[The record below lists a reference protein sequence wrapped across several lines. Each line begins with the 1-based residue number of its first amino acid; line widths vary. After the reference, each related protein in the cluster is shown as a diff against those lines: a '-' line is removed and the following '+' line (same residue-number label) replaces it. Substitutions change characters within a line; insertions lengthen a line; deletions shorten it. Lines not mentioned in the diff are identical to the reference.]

1 MMRIWDWILVAVE
14 SNMALIAGFVDIA
27 YYDG

>member
-1 MMRIWDWILVAVE
+1 MRIWDWILVVVE
-14 SNMALIAGFVDIA
+14 SNMALIAGFVDVA